1 MSKRNDTNIMQM
13 INESAEQ
20 TCSGNDSESIRKRF
34 KPAEQTETEIDLIE
48 LFFAILSRWK
58 ILLAVTVICALLA
71 GLYNF
76 FLIKPTYQ
84 AEAEIYITNTDT
96 VINVQDVQL
105 SSELAVDYERIFMS
119 RTVLKKVV
127 NELNLKM
134 THQDLRKLITV
145 TNPEDSHILLIDVET
160 SDPKQS
166 IVIANTL
173 VRFGKDQI
181 YRVVG
186 NDEPTI
192 IDSAQA
198 DAVNTLKPS
207 LIKYVGMGG
216 ILGAFIVCALIVI
229 QVIMDTTLKNQE
241 DVEKYLELP
250 LVGEV
255 PEDEEKE
262 N

>member
-1 MSKRNDTNIMQM
+1 MSKRNDINKMQM
-13 INESAEQ
+13 IKENTEQ
-20 TCSGNDSESIRKRF
+20 V
-34 KPAEQTETEIDLIE
+34 ETEIDLLE
-48 LFFAILSRWK
+48 LFFAILARWK
-58 ILLAVTVICALLA
+58 TLLVVTVICALLA
-71 GLYNF
+71 GVYNF

-105 SSELAVDYERIFMS
+105 SSELAVDYERILLS

-134 THQDLRKLITV
+134 AHQDLRKMITV

-173 VRFGKDQI
+173 VKFGIDQI

-198 DAVNTLKPS
+198 DAVKMLKPS

-241 DVEKYLELP
+241 DIEKYLELP

-255 PEDEEKE
+255 PED
-262 N
+262 